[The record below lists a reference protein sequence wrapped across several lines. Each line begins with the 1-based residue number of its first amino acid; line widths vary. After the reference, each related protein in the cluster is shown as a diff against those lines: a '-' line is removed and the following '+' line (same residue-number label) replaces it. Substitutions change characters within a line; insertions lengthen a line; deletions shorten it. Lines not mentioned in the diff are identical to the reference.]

1 MFQLRLAE
9 HDGYAVESMPGFFF
23 GSFWTKQ
30 DAVLVSTCTWTRPRR
45 EGRRTDFGEKWA
57 IAVQESL
64 MGVDWSDE
72 LIDLPGC
79 EEMTIMSDD
88 SSVGAGPRALDGGE
102 TDLIS
107 GRSVE
112 GGMET
117 VFR

>member
-1 MFQLRLAE
+1 MCQLRLAE
-9 HDGYAVESMPGFFF
+9 HDGYECESLPGFFF

-30 DAVLVSTCTWTRPRR
+30 DAVL
-45 EGRRTDFGEKWA
+45 FA

-72 LIDLPGC
+72 LVDVPGC

-88 SSVGAGPRALDGGE
+88 ASVGAGPRASDGGE
-102 TDLIS
+102 TGPIS
-107 GRSVE
+107 RRSVE
-112 GGMET
+112 GMET